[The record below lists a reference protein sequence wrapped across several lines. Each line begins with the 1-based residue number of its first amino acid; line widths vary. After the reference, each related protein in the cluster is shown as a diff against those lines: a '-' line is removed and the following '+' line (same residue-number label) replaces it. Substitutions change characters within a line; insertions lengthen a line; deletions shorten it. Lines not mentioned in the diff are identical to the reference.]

1 MINLLSISF
10 AFFSI
15 FSGWAQSVTQ
25 KEDEEFLRKS
35 IFFGGGSYHIDDE
48 QKENLSEFIQ
58 NVDNI
63 ENFEVIISG
72 HTDNIGGKEFNEWLS
87 EMRTHTVRTYL
98 LKINVPEDII
108 HLKKFGQDNPLYNN
122 QSFSGR
128 SGNRRVDI
136 FLIPITF

>member
-25 KEDEEFLRKS
+25 KADEEFLRKS
-35 IFFGGGSYHIDDE
+35 IFFSGGSYHIDDE
-48 QKENLSEFIQ
+48 QKENLSEFIK
-58 NVDNI
+58 NVNNI

-87 EMRTHTVRTYL
+87 EMRTHT
-98 LKINVPEDII
+98 
-108 HLKKFGQDNPLYNN
+108 
-122 QSFSGR
+122 
-128 SGNRRVDI
+128 
-136 FLIPITF
+136 